1 MKRNQIESLKFSF
14 SQICLTMIKTF
25 SHFPKKNEVLFL
37 FDSSPFVYFHSSL
50 TILLIF
56 HQSRIKQI
64 NSAFADSRKRFVNKI
79 SL

>member
-25 SHFPKKNEVLFL
+25 SHFPKKNEVLF
-37 FDSSPFVYFHSSL
+37 DSSPFVYFHSSL

-56 HQSRIKQI
+56 RQSRIKQI